1 MLKHVEESSDQIG
14 VRLRVARE
22 QAGLAM
28 EDVSHSTRI
37 PKSVLAALEAEDFS
51 VFSSPTYAKSFL
63 SQYSGFLGVDAAPW
77 LDCIEQ
83 VCFVGEDVVAPL
95 IDGRHVSQHPVA
107 HAEVPDKSGAL
118 AAILVLSIT
127 GILVATA
134 VSGYRFYEARF
145 GGEPAAG
152 EPAAAGRNEPRGG
165 EVPVQLVAP
174 IPKALPVDED
184 EEGPPP
190 RAIMV
195 TEY

>member
-1 MLKHVEESSDQIG
+1 M
-14 VRLRVARE
+14 ARE

-28 EDVSHSTRI
+28 EDVCHSTRI

-63 SQYSGFLGVDAAPW
+63 SQYSQFLGVDADLW
-77 LDCIEQ
+77 LNSIEQ
-83 VCFVGEDVVAPL
+83 VSFVGEEVVAPL
-95 IDGRHVSQHPVA
+95 IRDGFVSHHP
-107 HAEVPDKSGAL
+107 AEVGNAPEKPGAL

-145 GGEPAAG
+145 GSEAEEGEQAAV
-152 EPAAAGRNEPRGG
+152 EKPPEDELP
-165 EVPVQLVAP
+165 PVQLVAP
-174 IPKALPVDED
+174 IPRALPVDEE